1 MAYPLEPARV
11 RWSIGKVG
19 NGRSDPMPRAALH
32 SLQHPERDR
41 PARHELLTAPCPR
54 LREAGTVPS
63 TTALPL
69 EATYLPRF
77 ARVRWSIGRVGQ
89 GSSHPIPRDAFHPLQ
104 LPERGTAPCP
114 PEDDDCPGAINK
126 AVTAEWVT
134 ASLPP
139 CQGPPC
145 IRHNFQNATT

>member
-1 MAYPLEPARV
+1 
-11 RWSIGKVG
+11 
-19 NGRSDPMPRAALH
+19 MPRAALH

-77 ARVRWSIGRVGQ
+77 ARVRWSIGRVGE
-89 GSSHPIPRDAFHPLQ
+89 GRSHPMPRAAFHPLQ
-104 LPERGTAPCP
+104 LPERNRLVGENSALLPCPLLRKARAVPSTAAHP
-114 PEDDDCPGAINK
+114 PEDTPF
-126 AVTAEWVT
+126 
-134 ASLPP
+134 L
-139 CQGPPC
+139 
-145 IRHNFQNATT
+145 